1 MRSGSVRLTFLIS
14 SVLFMVLFLVF
25 SGWANAQ
32 QESAEK
38 SPEITSTS
46 VEKLLQQLEDPQ
58 QLEKL
63 KQDLRTLLAAQEAA
77 KKGEPEESKTKESG
91 LVGQLLSVMSSQIQD
106 INQVLSDVGGDLLAI
121 PSLVKDLAVKA
132 REPGVLKA
140 WIEMFIKIALV
151 ILAGFLAQ
159 LVVKRLLA
167 KARKSLQDKDTYNKG
182 LRAMFL
188 IGSTILELI
197 PVGAFAAA
205 AYGLLPLLEPS
216 TPTQLV
222 ALTLINAIVLVRII
236 LVLVKLLLVPE
247 ATALR
252 ILPLDNE
259 SVHYLYIWV
268 RRVAALGVYGYFI
281 LEAALLL
288 GLPQSLYTFLLKI
301 LGLVITAMAAVLILQ
316 NRKEVANWLR
326 GDQQPLADNEL
337 KADSKTQ
344 SNMDQKKQ
352 TIKALRGRLADFWH
366 IAAIVLIGGMFGTW
380 ALEIEGGFQFLA
392 RAIVLTVM
400 VVALASFLVRLS
412 MRGMQQLFKI
422 SEDLKQKF
430 PDLEARANRYLPILN
445 NIIKGAIYIVAV
457 FSILQAWGLGALSW
471 LFSAQG
477 QGIVSSLFVMALI
490 ICGAFLLWEIV
501 SSRIKFSLEREKML
515 EGKKDNTRKLTL
527 LPLISNVIRI
537 SLILVAGMSVL
548 AHLGINIAPLLAGAG
563 VIGLAIGFGAQTLVK
578 DVITGAFI
586 LMENSIAV
594 GDWVE
599 AGGHAGTVEHLTV
612 RTLTLRDL
620 NGTVHVVPFGDVTS
634 VLNYNRD
641 YGYAVIDAGVAYR
654 ENYGEVVQ
662 ALQDVASELQQDEKW
677 GGDIIGDLE
686 VFGLN
691 NLGDSAVEVR
701 VRLKTRPLCQF
712 AVRRAFLERMKRTFD
727 ERDIEIPFPHQ
738 TVWFGIDK
746 EGQAP
751 AMRVIH
757 EKDKTLPVSKEAEK
771 ETAQP
776 QAGPEINYYTETD
789 AAKDVVE
796 EKKQGEEDEK
806 QQSS

>member
-1 MRSGSVRLTFLIS
+1 
-14 SVLFMVLFLVF
+14 
-25 SGWANAQ
+25 
-32 QESAEK
+32 
-38 SPEITSTS
+38 
-46 VEKLLQQLEDPQ
+46 
-58 QLEKL
+58 
-63 KQDLRTLLAAQEAA
+63 
-77 KKGEPEESKTKESG
+77 
-91 LVGQLLSVMSSQIQD
+91 
-106 INQVLSDVGGDLLAI
+106 
-121 PSLVKDLAVKA
+121 
-132 REPGVLKA
+132 
-140 WIEMFIKIALV
+140 
-151 ILAGFLAQ
+151 
-159 LVVKRLLA
+159 
-167 KARKSLQDKDTYNKG
+167 LQDKDTYNKG